1 MKQKAEKVLRRLEA
15 EALLNDNGRS
25 ALRTITVELDRSDS
39 PNKFKYLA
47 YANNY
52 RVRTSFGYVSREVA
66 VQRIFQH
73 EKNALYKQEQETH
86 ASG

>member
-1 MKQKAEKVLRRLEA
+1 MKQRAEKLLRRLEA
-15 EALLNDNGRS
+15 EALISDYSRS

-66 VQRIFQH
+66 LQRIFEH
-73 EKNALYKQEQETH
+73 EKNALYKIE
-86 ASG
+86 